1 MPRKAI
7 SPKMNLIAAA
17 DVAKK
22 HVKITAVWGKYS
34 CQLMIDRA
42 LLGNEDSSILVEDVV
57 PNGPWQ
63 KSLDWMGDNIEDTV
77 EKGVLTPVSE
87 LRLPK
92 DKEKD
97 FDKFAKTV

>member
-1 MPRKAI
+1 MSRSATSHKVAVG
-7 SPKMNLIAAA
+7 
-17 DVAKK
+17 DVTKK
-22 HVKITAVWGKYS
+22 HVKITAVWGRYS
-34 CQLMIDRA
+34 CQLMIDRS
-42 LLGNEDSSILVEDVV
+42 LLGNEDLSIPVEDAV

-63 KSLDWMGDNIEDTV
+63 KSLDWMRDDIEDAV
-77 EKGVLTPVSE
+77 EKGVLTSVSE